1 MRYLITG
8 GAGFIGSHLADAL
21 IARGDE
27 VTALDNLATGSLEN
41 VRHLEGNPA
50 FQLIVGTI
58 LDPALVDQL
67 MADCD
72 VVVHLAAAVGVKWII
87 DNPLSSIQT
96 NIRGTEIVLEA
107 ANQHKRTVLLASTS
121 EVYGKN
127 GHGPLSEDDDRV
139 VGATSVSRWLYATTK
154 ACDEFL
160 ALAYHREKQLPV
172 IILRF
177 FNTVGPRQTGQYGMV
192 VPRFVKQALLGQPLT
207 VFGDG
212 QQTRCF
218 TDVQDAV
225 RCVLALA
232 DTPKAIG
239 RIFNIGGSQEVTIQ
253 GLAERVIA
261 MTGSTSEIVY
271 LPYEQAYEKGFEDM
285 RRRVPNTTRLRET
298 IGFAPDSDLDTI
310 LRRVIDYFQK

>member
-41 VRHLEGNPA
+41 VRHLEGNPG
-50 FQLIVGTI
+50 FRLVVGSI
-58 LDPALVDQL
+58 LDPSLVAEL
-67 MADCD
+67 VEGCD

-87 DNPLSSIQT
+87 DNPLASIQT
-96 NIRGTEIVLEA
+96 NIRGTEVVLDA
-107 ANQHKRTVLLASTS
+107 ANRYKRMALLASTS

-127 GHGPLSEDDDRV
+127 AQGALAEDDDRV
-139 VGATSVSRWLYATTK
+139 VGSTAVSRWLYATTK

-160 ALAYHREKQLPV
+160 ALAYHREKHLPV
-172 IILRF
+172 VIVRF

-225 RCVLALA
+225 RSVIALV
-232 DTPKAIG
+232 DTPTAVG
-239 RIFNIGGSQEVTIQ
+239 RIFNVGGSQEVSIEE
-253 GLAERVIA
+253 LAQRVIA
-261 MTGSTSEIVY
+261 MTQSTSEIVY
-271 LPYEQAYEKGFEDM
+271 VPYDQAYEKGFEDM
-285 RRRVPNTTRLRET
+285 RRRVPDTSRLREA
-298 IGFAPDSDLDTI
+298 IGFAPDTPLETT
-310 LRRVIDYFQK
+310 LRRVIDYFQQ

>member
-41 VRHLEGNPA
+41 VQHLDDNPG
-50 FQLIVGTI
+50 FRLVVGSI
-58 LDPALVDQL
+58 LDAPLVAEL
-67 MADCD
+67 MAECD
-72 VVVHLAAAVGVKWII
+72 AVIHLAAAVGVKWII
-87 DNPLSSIQT
+87 DNPLVSIQT
-96 NIRGTEIVLEA
+96 NIRGTEIVLDA
-107 ANQHKRTVLLASTS
+107 ANRYKRMALLASTS

-127 GHGPLSEDDDRV
+127 GHGPLAEDDDRV
-139 VGATSVSRWLYATTK
+139 VGSTSVTRWLYATTK

-160 ALAYHREKQLPV
+160 ALAYHREKHLPV
-172 IILRF
+172 IIVRF

-232 DTPKAIG
+232 GTPEAVG
-239 RIFNIGGSQEVTIQ
+239 HVYNVGGSQEVSIEE
-253 GLAERVIA
+253 LAQRVIA
-261 MTGSTSEIVY
+261 MTESASEVVY
-271 LPYEQAYEKGFEDM
+271 VPYDQAYEKGFEDM
-285 RRRVPNTTRLRET
+285 RRRVPDTTRLRET
-298 IGFAPDSDLDTI
+298 IGYAPDTALETT
-310 LRRVIDYFQK
+310 LRRVIDYFEQ